1 MSRENMKVM
10 SVRLDDDLIEK
21 LDEVAQRHAYWKRS
35 DVIRNI
41 LIAVFAEMSK
51 VDLYNMIRYNFY
63 KKNVVN
69 AKFEITD
76 ELKPYEKK

>member
-1 MSRENMKVM
+1 MPKDNLKLI
-10 SVRLDDDLIEK
+10 SVRLDEDLIK
-21 LDEVAQRHAYWKRS
+21 QLDEVAQKHTYWRRS
-35 DVIRNI
+35 DIIRNL
-41 LIAVFAEMSK
+41 LIAVLAEMSAG
-51 VDLYNMIRYNFY
+51 DIYNMIRYHYF

>member
-1 MSRENMKVM
+1 MSRENLKLV
-10 SVRLDDDLIEK
+10 SVRMDDEVIKK
-21 LDEVAQRHAYWKRS
+21 LDEMARVYSYWKRS
-35 DVIRNI
+35 DIIRNI
-41 LIAVFAEMSK
+41 LIAVLAEMSAG
-51 VDLYNMIRYNFY
+51 DIYNMVRYHYY

>member
-1 MSRENMKVM
+1 MSIENLKLI
-10 SVRLDDDLIEK
+10 SVRMDDDLIRK
-21 LDEVAQRHAYWKRS
+21 LDELAKNHSWWKRS
-35 DVIRNI
+35 DIIRNI
-41 LIAVFAEMSK
+41 LIAALAEMSAG
-51 VDLYNMIRYNFY
+51 DLYNMIRYHYY

>member
-1 MSRENMKVM
+1 MSKDNLKLI
-10 SVRLDDDLIEK
+10 SVRLDEDLLWE
-21 LDEVAQRHAYWKRS
+21 LDKEVMKRTYWKRS
-35 DVIRNI
+35 DIIRNI
-41 LIAVFAEMSK
+41 LIAVFAEMPPE
-51 VDLYNMIRYNFY
+51 DIYNMIRYYSY